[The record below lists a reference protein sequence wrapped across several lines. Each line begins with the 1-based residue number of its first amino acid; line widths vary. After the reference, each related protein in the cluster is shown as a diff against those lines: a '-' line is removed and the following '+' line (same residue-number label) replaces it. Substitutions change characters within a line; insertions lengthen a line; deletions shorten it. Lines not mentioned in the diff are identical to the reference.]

1 MDILSECDGSSNY
14 TPEIEDTP
22 ENRNVCPLL
31 GFSRVS
37 HHEGPLRG
45 PQKTS
50 ADSENSACADN
61 EASRIGMDVQS
72 TVPLDKGVENT
83 EGNVGNKQIGPDE

>member
-1 MDILSECDGSSNY
+1 MVILPECNGSSNY

-22 ENRNVCPLL
+22 ENRNVFPLL

-37 HHEGPLRG
+37 HHEGPLCG

-50 ADSENSACADN
+50 TDSKDSACAND
-61 EASRIGMDVQS
+61 EAARILMDVQS
-72 TVPLDKGVENT
+72 TVPCWINLKTLEATKRTNR
-83 EGNVGNKQIGPDE
+83 